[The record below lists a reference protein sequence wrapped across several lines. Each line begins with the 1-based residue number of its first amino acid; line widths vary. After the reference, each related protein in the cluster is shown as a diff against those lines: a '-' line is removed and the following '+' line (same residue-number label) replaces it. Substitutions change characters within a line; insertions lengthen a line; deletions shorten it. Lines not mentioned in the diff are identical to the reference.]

1 MYQTA
6 LRNSSLWVLMR
17 LSDREQAARV
27 KEAGCSCGGKL
38 HSASYLRK
46 PRGGPSGF
54 ESDREYCRRESFC
67 CNQEGCRRRA
77 TPPALRFL
85 DRKVFF
91 SVWVLLLAAL
101 RNGPTPRRLRE
112 LSEHYAVSERTIR
125 RWQRWWRETLA
136 QKPIWVAL
144 RGRLASPIS
153 EAQLPGSLLALFEH
167 IPDIAERVVAV
178 LRCLLCPDAVSL
190 LGERTW

>member
-1 MYQTA
+1 
-6 LRNSSLWVLMR
+6 MR
-17 LSDREQAARV
+17 LFDRDQAARV
-27 KEAGCSCGGKL
+27 KDAGCSCGGTL
-38 HSASYLRK
+38 HRASYLRK
-46 PRGGPSGF
+46 PRGGPAGF
-54 ESDREYCRRESFC
+54 ESDRQYCRRESFC

-91 SVWVLLLAAL
+91 SVWVLVLSAL

-125 RWQRWWRETLA
+125 RWQRFWRERLP
-136 QKPIWVAL
+136 QQPIWVAL
-144 RGRLASPIS
+144 RGRLASPIL
-153 EAQLPGSLLALFEH
+153 EEELPGSLLAAFDQ
-167 IPDIAERVVAV
+167 ISDIAERVVAV

-190 LGERTW
+190 LGERPW

>member
-1 MYQTA
+1 MYQTP
-6 LRNSSLWVLMR
+6 LRDSRCFR
-17 LSDREQAARV
+17 LILAFDRDQAAMA
-27 KEAGCSCGGKL
+27 KELGCSCGGKL
-38 HSASYLRK
+38 HRAGYLRK
-46 PRGGPSGF
+46 PRGGPLDL
-54 ESDREYCRRESFC
+54 EPDYCWRDSYC
-67 CNQEGCRRRA
+67 CNQDGCRRRT

-91 SVWVLLLAAL
+91 GVWVLLLAAL
-101 RNGPTPRRLRE
+101 RSGATPRRLRE

-125 RWQRWWRETLA
+125 RWQRWWREVLP

-153 EAQLPGSLLALFEH
+153 EAELPGSLLAAFEH
-167 IPDIAERVVAV
+167 IPDIAERVMAV
-178 LRCLLCPDAVSL
+178 LCCLLCPDAVSL

>member
-1 MYQTA
+1 MGA
-6 LRNSSLWVLMR
+6 
-17 LSDREQAARV
+17 
-27 KEAGCSCGGKL
+27 
-38 HSASYLRK
+38 
-46 PRGGPSGF
+46 
-54 ESDREYCRRESFC
+54 EYCWRESFC
-67 CNQEGCRRRA
+67 CDQDGCRRRA

-85 DRKVFF
+85 GRKVFF

-101 RNGPTPRRLRE
+101 RNGPTPQRLRR

-125 RWQRWWRETLA
+125 RWQRWWRETLP

-144 RGRLASPIS
+144 RGRLALPIS
-153 EAQLPGSLLALFEH
+153 EGELPASLLAAFDH